1 VSTSYEFEP
10 EPIAWNIP
18 VTSPALIAATLLSVR
33 NDRSV
38 ITPTTGDPVGRRPD
52 RVVRIDA
59 QCHHGLSKVWQM

>member
-1 VSTSYEFEP
+1 MSTLYEFEP
-10 EPIAWNIP
+10 EPIPWNIP
-18 VTSPALIAATLLSVR
+18 LTSPASIVATLLSVR

-38 ITPTTGDPVGRRPD
+38 ITPTTGDPVGQLPD

>member
-1 VSTSYEFEP
+1 V
-10 EPIAWNIP
+10 IAWNIP
-18 VTSPALIAATLLSVR
+18 VASLALIAATFLGIR

-38 ITPTTGDPVGRRPD
+38 ITPATGDPVGRWPD